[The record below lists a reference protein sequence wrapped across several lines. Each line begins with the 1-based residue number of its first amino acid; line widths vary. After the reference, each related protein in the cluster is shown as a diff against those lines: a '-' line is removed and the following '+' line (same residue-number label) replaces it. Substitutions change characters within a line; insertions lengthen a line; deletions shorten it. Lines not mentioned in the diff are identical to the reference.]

1 MKLHRL
7 TATNFMPYRE
17 TVTVDFPTDD
27 HRNVMIVFGD
37 NMRGKTSLMNA
48 LRWGFYGRALGRHS
62 RPILLHDIVN
72 KDGARVD
79 DWRVEVFLTF
89 EANGHM
95 YELRRSADRRPH
107 VATPSRPED
116 FIVATHLSRDGIVIA
131 GDQVEAEIN
140 QFAPEQVSRF
150 FLFDGEL
157 LQEYE
162 ELLIEG
168 SEQGRQ
174 IKEAIEQVLGVP
186 ALTNGRAELGAIL
199 KSATKRQSQEM
210 AHIAGLERSAE
221 QMSMLATRL
230 DSQEADLAGLQEK
243 LAQTRAERATL
254 EDELE
259 KAATILALK
268 ASLDAAREAA
278 ETQTSSLKR
287 KRAERQALLAVAW
300 QDMLDAKL
308 ETKRA
313 ILRERQRKATEGLR
327 SRLRLEESIAS
338 LKKMLQ
344 TKECPTC
351 HQPYPERERSAL
363 GAELGRLEVELSSLA
378 DSTGDL
384 EAISAELSV
393 LDKIRGNK
401 ARDRLIEIDRDLR
414 AAEVALQKAE
424 NDIERIE
431 EKIAGHDTAELA
443 RKRVLL
449 QEKLKEEG
457 RLTEA
462 IKATQRDIEKTNEDL
477 AVARKSMEGLAGA
490 RSKRSTLKVHI
501 VSHLEACFAA
511 SVERLRDSLR
521 QRVETLA
528 SQSFKEM
535 TTQKSYQGLRINDNY
550 GLSIL
555 DSGGRTV
562 SIRSAGAEQV
572 VALSLIDG
580 LNRTGRAIG
589 PVVMDTPFGR
599 LDPKHRDNVLRH
611 LPTVTSQFVLLVHG
625 GEIRP
630 ETDLASI
637 KARIGAVYT
646 IEEISETQSRIER
659 TAV

>member
-1 MKLHRL
+1 MRLHQL

-17 TVTVDFPTDD
+17 TITVDFPTDD
-27 HRNVMIVFGD
+27 HRNVMVVFGD

-62 RPILLHDIVN
+62 RPIALHDVVN

-79 DWRVEVFLTF
+79 DWHVDVFLKF
-89 EANGHM
+89 DANGHQ
-95 YELRRSADRRPH
+95 YELRRTADRRPH
-107 VATPSRPED
+107 VATPSRTED
-116 FIVATHLSRDGIVIA
+116 FIVATHLSKDGIVIA

-140 QFAPEQVSRF
+140 QFAPEQVARF

-157 LQEYE
+157 LGEYE

-174 IKEAIEQVLGVP
+174 IKEAIEEVLGVP
-186 ALTNGRAELGAIL
+186 ALTNGRAELGAML
-199 KSATKRQSQEM
+199 KSATKKQGQEM

-221 QMSMLATRL
+221 NMTKLTTRL
-230 DSQEADLAGLQEK
+230 DTQDADLAKLQEK
-243 LAQTRAERATL
+243 LTQTRADRAVL

-259 KAATILALK
+259 QAATVLALK
-268 ASLDAAREAA
+268 ATLDAAREAA
-278 ETQTSSLKR
+278 SGFNATLNKKR
-287 KRAERQALLAVAW
+287 SERHGLLAIAW
-300 QDMLDAKL
+300 KDMLNSKLDVKRSILRQRLAKSTESLRARLKL
-308 ETKRA
+308 EENIKSV
-313 ILRERQRKATEGLR
+313 KGLLDTR
-327 SRLRLEESIAS
+327 
-338 LKKMLQ
+338 
-344 TKECPTC
+344 ECPTC
-351 HQPYPERERSAL
+351 QQPFPENERAAL
-363 GAELGRLEVELSSLA
+363 GAQLGQLETDLANLEDAATDFQGISSELAILDEIKGVE
-378 DSTGDL
+378 
-384 EAISAELSV
+384 
-393 LDKIRGNK
+393 
-401 ARDRLIEIDRDLR
+401 ARDRLVEIDKDIR
-414 AAEVALQKAE
+414 AAEVGLQKAE
-424 NDIERIE
+424 NDIERAE

-443 RKRVLL
+443 KKRVLH

-457 RLTEA
+457 RLTES
-462 IKATQRDIEKTNEDL
+462 IKGAQRDIDKTNEEL

-490 RSKRSTLKVHI
+490 RSKRSTVKVSI
-501 VSHLEACFAA
+501 VGDIEACFGA
-511 SVERLRDSLR
+511 SIERLRDKLR
-521 QRVETLA
+521 ERVEALA

-535 TTQKSYQGLRINDNY
+535 TTQKSYRGLEINSNY
-550 GLSIL
+550 GLSIV
-555 DSGGRTV
+555 DSTGRPV

-599 LDPKHRDNVLRH
+599 LDPKHRDNILKY

-637 KARIGAVYT
+637 KSRIGAAYT
-646 IEEISETQSRIER
+646 IKEISETQSTIER
-659 TAV
+659 TAL

>member
-7 TATNFMPYRE
+7 AATNFMPYRE
-17 TVTVDFPTDD
+17 TATVDFPTDD
-27 HRNVMIVFGD
+27 HRNVMLVFGD

-62 RPILLHDIVN
+62 RPILLPEIVN
-72 KDGARVD
+72 KDGARID

-89 EANGHM
+89 EANGHL
-95 YELRRSADRRPH
+95 YELRRTADRRPQ

-116 FIVATHLSRDGIVIA
+116 FIVATHLARDGIVIS
-131 GDQVEAEIN
+131 GDQIEAEIN

-199 KSATKRQSQEM
+199 KTATKRQTQEI

-221 QMSMLATRL
+221 QIDRL
-230 DSQEADLAGLQEK
+230 TVRLESKETDLTGLQEK
-243 LAQTRAERATL
+243 LAQNRADRAGL

-259 KAATILALK
+259 QAATVLALK
-268 ASLDAAREAA
+268 ATLDAAREAA
-278 ETQTSSLKR
+278 ETHGTTLTKKQ
-287 KRAERQALLAVAW
+287 AERRALLAVAW

-308 ETKRA
+308 EAKRE
-313 ILRERQRKATEGLR
+313 ILRERQRKATERLR
-327 SRLRLEESIAS
+327 TKLRLEGNIVS
-338 LKKMLQ
+338 LKEMLD
-344 TKECPTC
+344 TRACPTC
-351 HQPYPERERSAL
+351 SQPYPERERSAL
-363 GAELGRLEVELSSLA
+363 GAQLGKLEIELSSIA
-378 DSTGDL
+378 DGTGDL
-384 EAISAELSV
+384 EAISAELAV

-401 ARDRLIEIDRDLR
+401 AHVRLVEIDRDIR
-414 AAEVALQKAE
+414 AAEVGLQKAE
-424 NDIERIE
+424 NDIERTE

-462 IKATQRDIEKTNEDL
+462 IKATQRDVDKINEEL
-477 AVARKSMEGLAGA
+477 AVARKSVEGLAGA
-490 RSKRSTLKVHI
+490 RSRRSTLKVGI
-501 VSHLEACFAA
+501 AGTLEACFAA

-521 QRVETLA
+521 QRVEDIA
-528 SQSFKEM
+528 SSSFKEM
-535 TTQKSYQGLRINDNY
+535 TTQKSYRGLEINDNY

-555 DSGGRTV
+555 GSSGQPV

-580 LNRTGRAIG
+580 LNQTGRAIG

-630 ETDLASI
+630 ETDLAAI
-637 KARIGAVYT
+637 KSRIGAAYT
-646 IEEISETQSRIER
+646 IQEISDTQSRIER
-659 TAV
+659 TAL

>member
-27 HRNVMIVFGD
+27 HRNVMIVLGD

-48 LRWGFYGRALGRHS
+48 LRWGFYGRAVGRHS
-62 RPILLHDIVN
+62 RPILLQDIVN
-72 KDGARVD
+72 KDGARID

-89 EANGHM
+89 EANGQS
-95 YELRRSADRRPH
+95 YELRRTADRRPH
-107 VATPSRPED
+107 VATPTRPED
-116 FIVATHLSRDGIVIA
+116 FIVATHLSRDGVVIS
-131 GDQVEAEIN
+131 GDQIEAEIN

-199 KSATKRQSQEM
+199 KAATKRQGQEM

-221 QMSMLATRL
+221 KMNQLTVRL
-230 DSQEADLAGLQEK
+230 DSQEADLKALQDK
-243 LAQTRAERATL
+243 LAQTRSDRASL

-259 KAATILALK
+259 QAASVLALK
-268 ASLDAAREAA
+268 AALDAAREAA
-278 ETQTSSLKR
+278 EGHAATLKR
-287 KRAERQALLAVAW
+287 KRGERQALLALAW

-308 ETKRA
+308 EAKRT
-313 ILRERQRKATEGLR
+313 ILRQRQERSTEALR
-327 SRLRLEESIAS
+327 TRVRLEDSVASI
-338 LKKMLQ
+338 KKML
-344 TKECPTC
+344 KDSECPTC
-351 HQPYPERERSAL
+351 HQAYPERERAAL
-363 GAELGRLEVELSSLA
+363 GAELGRLEAELSGLA
-378 DSTGDL
+378 DSTADL
-384 EAISAELSV
+384 HALSAELAV

-401 ARDRLIEIDRDLR
+401 ARDRLVEIDRDLR
-414 AAEVALQKAE
+414 AAQVGLQKAE
-424 NDIERIE
+424 NDIERIDE
-431 EKIAGHDTAELA
+431 RIAGHDTAELA

-462 IKATQRDIEKTNEDL
+462 IKAVQRDIEKTNEEL
-477 AVARKSMEGLAGA
+477 AVSRKSMEGLAGA
-490 RSKRSTLKVHI
+490 RSKRSTLKVGI
-501 VSHLEACFAA
+501 VGNLEACFAE
-511 SVERLRDSLR
+511 SVERLRDNLR
-521 QRVETLA
+521 RRVEALA
-528 SQSFKEM
+528 SESFKEM
-535 TTQKSYQGLRINDNY
+535 TTQKAYRGLEINENYGLRIV
-550 GLSIL
+550 
-555 DSGGRTV
+555 DSSGRNV

-599 LDPKHRDNVLRH
+599 LDPKHRDNVLRY

-630 ETDLASI
+630 DTDLASI
-637 KARIGAVYT
+637 KSRIGAAYT
-646 IEEISETQSRIER
+646 IEEVSETQSRIER
-659 TAV
+659 ATL

>member
-17 TVTVDFPTDD
+17 TATVDFPTDD

-48 LRWGFYGRALGRHS
+48 LRWGFYGRAVGRHS
-62 RPILLHDIVN
+62 RPILLQDIVN
-72 KDGARVD
+72 KDGAKVD

-89 EANGHM
+89 EANGHS
-95 YELRRSADRRPH
+95 YELRRTADRRPH

-116 FIVATHLSRDGIVIA
+116 FIVATHLSRDGVVIS
-131 GDQVEAEIN
+131 GDQIEAEIN

-186 ALTNGRAELGAIL
+186 ALTNGRTELGAIL
-199 KSATKRQSQEM
+199 KAATKRQSQEM

-221 QMSMLATRL
+221 QMGKLTVRL
-230 DSQEADLAGLQEK
+230 DSQEADLERLQEK
-243 LAQTRAERATL
+243 LTQTRADRATL

-259 KAATILALK
+259 QAATVLALK
-268 ASLDAAREAA
+268 ATLDAARGAA
-278 ETQTSSLKR
+278 DNHNATLKK
-287 KRAERQALLAVAW
+287 KRADRQALLAIAW

-308 ETKRA
+308 EAKRT
-313 ILRERQRKATEGLR
+313 ILRQRQQKSTEVLR
-327 SRLRLEESIAS
+327 TRVRLEDNISSI
-338 LKKMLQ
+338 KKMLENS
-344 TKECPTC
+344 ECPTC
-351 HQPYPERERSAL
+351 HQSYPDKERAAL
-363 GAELGRLEVELSSLA
+363 GAEQGRLEVELASLA
-378 DSTGDL
+378 DSTLDL
-384 EAISAELSV
+384 QALSAELAV

-401 ARDRLIEIDRDLR
+401 ARDRLVEIDRDLR
-414 AAEVALQKAE
+414 AAEVGLQKAE
-424 NDIERIE
+424 NDIERTE

-449 QEKLKEEG
+449 QEKFKEEG

-462 IKATQRDIEKTNEDL
+462 IKATQRDIEKTNEEL

-490 RSKRSTLKVHI
+490 RSKRSTLKVG
-501 VSHLEACFAA
+501 VVGNLEACFAA

-528 SQSFKEM
+528 SESFKEM
-535 TTQKSYQGLRINDNY
+535 TTQKSYRGLEINDNY
-550 GLSIL
+550 GLRIV
-555 DSGGRTV
+555 DSSGRTV

-599 LDPKHRDNVLRH
+599 LDPKHRDNVLRY
-611 LPTVTSQFVLLVHG
+611 LPVVTSQFVLLVHG
-625 GEIRP
+625 GEIRR

-637 KARIGAVYT
+637 KSRIGAAYT

-659 TAV
+659 TAL

>member
-48 LRWGFYGRALGRHS
+48 LRWGFYGRAVGRHS
-62 RPILLHDIVN
+62 RPILLQDIVN
-72 KDGARVD
+72 KDGAKVD

-89 EANGHM
+89 EANGHS
-95 YELRRSADRRPH
+95 YELRRTADRRPH
-107 VATPSRPED
+107 VATPGRPED
-116 FIVATHLSRDGIVIA
+116 FIVATHLSRDGVVIS
-131 GDQVEAEIN
+131 GDQIEAEIN

-199 KSATKRQSQEM
+199 KAATKRQSQEM
-210 AHIAGLERSAE
+210 AHITGLERSAE
-221 QMSMLATRL
+221 KMGQLTVRL
-230 DSQEADLAGLQEK
+230 DSQEADLEGLQDK
-243 LAQTRAERATL
+243 LAQTRADRATL

-259 KAATILALK
+259 QAASVLALK
-268 ASLDAAREAA
+268 ATLDAARDAA
-278 ETQTSSLKR
+278 ENHGNTLKK
-287 KRAERQALLAVAW
+287 KRGERQALLAVAW

-308 ETKRA
+308 EAKRS
-313 ILRERQRKATEGLR
+313 ILRQRQQKSTDELR
-327 SRLRLEESIAS
+327 TRVRLEDGIAS
-338 LKKMLQ
+338 IKKMLADS
-344 TKECPTC
+344 ECPTC
-351 HQPYPERERSAL
+351 HQSYPEKERAAL
-363 GAELGRLEVELSSLA
+363 GAEQGRLEVELSALA
-378 DSTGDL
+378 DSTVDL
-384 EAISAELSV
+384 QALSAELAA

-401 ARDRLIEIDRDLR
+401 AGERLVEIDKDLR
-414 AAEVALQKAE
+414 AAEVGLQKAE
-424 NDIERIE
+424 NDIERTE

-449 QEKLKEEG
+449 QEKFKEEG
-457 RLTEA
+457 RLTES
-462 IKATQRDIEKTNEDL
+462 IKASLRDIEKTNEEL

-490 RSKRSTLKVHI
+490 RSKRSTLKVG
-501 VSHLEACFAA
+501 VVGNLEACFAA

-521 QRVETLA
+521 RRVETLA
-528 SQSFKEM
+528 SESFKEM
-535 TTQKSYQGLRINDNY
+535 TTQKSYRGLEINDNY
-550 GLSIL
+550 GLRIV
-555 DSGGRTV
+555 DSSGRTV

-599 LDPKHRDNVLRH
+599 LDPKHRDNVLRY

-637 KARIGAVYT
+637 KSRIGAAYT

-659 TAV
+659 TAL